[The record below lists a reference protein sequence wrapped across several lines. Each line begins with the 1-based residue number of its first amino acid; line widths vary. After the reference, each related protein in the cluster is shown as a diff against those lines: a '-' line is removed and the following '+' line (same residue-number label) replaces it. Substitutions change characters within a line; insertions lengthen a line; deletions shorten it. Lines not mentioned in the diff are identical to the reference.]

1 MLIKEA
7 IGTGPS
13 VDAAIEDGC
22 RQLGMSRDDVKTEIL
37 NLPVKKTL
45 GLFGGA
51 PARVRI
57 YVEETPLTIAQ
68 NYLTSIF
75 EQMGVLEPD
84 LKVEENENGAVFTI
98 SGDDIGFL
106 IGRRGETL
114 DALQYLAGL
123 VANRNT
129 DSYYRITI
137 NSGNYRE
144 KREQTLTALA
154 RRMAIQA
161 VKTGRNVSLEPM
173 NPYERRIIHT
183 AVQGIR
189 GATSWSEGDEAAR
202 HVIIGPEKGGSSAP
216 KREGTSQGR
225 PPRRDGYWGG
235 GKPRGKRPPARAEGG
250 QRSSG
255 VPVDKEIVAPQNEK
269 PEVPLYGKIEPKK

>member
-1 MLIKEA
+1 MIKEA

-13 VDAAIEDGC
+13 VDAAIDDGC

-68 NYLTSIF
+68 NYLTGIF
-75 EQMGVLEPD
+75 EQMGVIEPD
-84 LKVEENENGAVFTI
+84 LKVEETENGAVFTI

-129 DSYYRITI
+129 ESYYRITI

-154 RRMAIQA
+154 RRMAMQA
-161 VKTGRNVSLEPM
+161 VKTGRSVSLEPM

-189 GATSWSEGDEAAR
+189 GATSWSEGDESAR
-202 HVIIGPEKGGSSAP
+202 HVIIGPEKGAAAP
-216 KREGTSQGR
+216 KREGNGGQNR
-225 PPRRDGYWGG
+225 PPRRDGYR
-235 GKPRGKRPPARAEGG
+235 GKPRGKRPPARRDGEYRPAGA
-250 QRSSG
+250 
-255 VPVDKEIVAPQNEK
+255 PVDKEIVVPQNEK

>member
-1 MLIKEA
+1 MIKEA

-13 VDAAIEDGC
+13 VDAAIDDGC

-68 NYLTSIF
+68 NYLTGIF
-75 EQMGVLEPD
+75 EQMGVIEPD
-84 LKVEENENGAVFTI
+84 LKVEETENGAVFTI

-123 VANRNT
+123 VANRYT
-129 DSYYRITI
+129 ETYYRITI

-154 RRMAIQA
+154 RRMAMQA
-161 VKTGRNVSLEPM
+161 VKTGRSVSLEPM

-189 GATSWSEGDEAAR
+189 GATSWSEGDETAR
-202 HVIIGPEKGGSSAP
+202 HVIIGPEKGAAAP
-216 KREGTSQGR
+216 KREGNGGQNR
-225 PPRRDGYWGG
+225 PPRRDGYR
-235 GKPRGKRPPARAEGG
+235 GKPRGKRPPAHRDGEYRPAGA
-250 QRSSG
+250 
-255 VPVDKEIVAPQNEK
+255 PVDKEIVVPQNEK

>member
-1 MLIKEA
+1 MIKEA

-13 VDAAIEDGC
+13 VDAAIDDGC

-51 PARVRI
+51 PARVRS

-68 NYLTSIF
+68 NYLTGIF
-75 EQMGVLEPD
+75 EQMGVIEPD
-84 LKVEENENGAVFTI
+84 LKVEETENGAVFTI

-129 DSYYRITI
+129 ESYYRITI

-154 RRMAIQA
+154 RRMAMQA
-161 VKTGRNVSLEPM
+161 VKTGRSVSLEPM

-189 GATSWSEGDEAAR
+189 GATSWSEGDESAR
-202 HVIIGPEKGGSSAP
+202 HVIIGPEKGAAAP
-216 KREGTSQGR
+216 KREGNGGQNR
-225 PPRRDGYWGG
+225 PPRRDGYR
-235 GKPRGKRPPARAEGG
+235 GKPRGKRPPARRDGEYRVAGA
-250 QRSSG
+250 
-255 VPVDKEIVAPQNEK
+255 PVDKEIVVPQNEK

>member
-1 MLIKEA
+1 MIKEA

-13 VDAAIEDGC
+13 VDAAIDDGC

-68 NYLTSIF
+68 NYLTGIF
-75 EQMGVLEPD
+75 EQMGVIEPD
-84 LKVEENENGAVFTI
+84 LKVEETENGAVFTI

-129 DSYYRITI
+129 ESYYRITI
-137 NSGNYRE
+137 NYGNYRE

-154 RRMAIQA
+154 RRMAMQA
-161 VKTGRNVSLEPM
+161 VKTGRSVSLEPM

-189 GATSWSEGDEAAR
+189 GATSWSEGDESAR
-202 HVIIGPEKGGSSAP
+202 HVIIGPEKGAAAP
-216 KREGTSQGR
+216 KREGNGGQNR
-225 PPRRDGYWGG
+225 PPRRDGYR
-235 GKPRGKRPPARAEGG
+235 GKPRGKRPPARRDGEYRVAGA
-250 QRSSG
+250 
-255 VPVDKEIVAPQNEK
+255 PVDKEIVVPQNEK

>member
-75 EQMGVLEPD
+75 EFRQLP
-84 LKVEENENGAVFTI
+84 
-98 SGDDIGFL
+98 
-106 IGRRGETL
+106 GETGT
-114 DALQYLAGL
+114 DADGAGP
-123 VANRNT
+123 AHGH
-129 DSYYRITI
+129 
-137 NSGNYRE
+137 SGSENWPQCVFGAHE
-144 KREQTLTALA
+144 
-154 RRMAIQA
+154 
-161 VKTGRNVSLEPM
+161 SL
-173 NPYERRIIHT
+173 
-183 AVQGIR
+183 
-189 GATSWSEGDEAAR
+189 
-202 HVIIGPEKGGSSAP
+202 
-216 KREGTSQGR
+216 
-225 PPRRDGYWGG
+225 
-235 GKPRGKRPPARAEGG
+235 
-250 QRSSG
+250 
-255 VPVDKEIVAPQNEK
+255 
-269 PEVPLYGKIEPKK
+269 